1 MHISV
6 DFWDKRT
13 ECEVS
18 SQSCKQVSLSA
29 DWSCLSFSIC
39 TCFVWTIW
47 YMTNWLSDNNL
58 LESWN
63 HEKHLLSLLYKIKLS
78 ANTIELL
85 ENLNG
90 GYIKHPE
97 INSFLMFIKYNRLAG
112 IGVYWR
118 SKCMLECKDPTEYAL
133 KLYTVHTN
141 QNISLSCID
150 PSPRAPL
157 CSISSSFFLIT

>member
-1 MHISV
+1 MKGMDLWLWPYWLRAPYTLMHISV
-6 DFWDKRT
+6 HFRDKRT

-29 DWSCLSFSIC
+29 DWSCLSFSFL
-39 TCFVWTIW
+39 FVLAWCQP
-47 YMTNWLSDNNL
+47 YDAWLSDNNL

-78 ANTIELL
+78 VSTIELL

-90 GYIKHPE
+90 GYIKQPE
-97 INSFLMFIKYNRLAG
+97 INLFLMFIKYNRLAG

-118 SKCMLECKDPTEYAL
+118 SKCMLECKDPTEY
-133 KLYTVHTN
+133 V
-141 QNISLSCID
+141 
-150 PSPRAPL
+150 
-157 CSISSSFFLIT
+157 F

>member
-1 MHISV
+1 MQAPYTLMHISV
-6 DFWDKRT
+6 HFRDKRT

-39 TCFVWTIW
+39 TCLVSTIW
-47 YMTNWLSDNNL
+47 CMIIRQHL

-63 HEKHLLSLLYKIKLS
+63 HEKHLLSLLYQIKLS

-118 SKCMLECKDPTEYAL
+118 SKCMLECKDPTEY
-133 KLYTVHTN
+133 V
-141 QNISLSCID
+141 
-150 PSPRAPL
+150 
-157 CSISSSFFLIT
+157 F

>member
-1 MHISV
+1 MKGMDLWLWPYWLRAPYTLMHISV
-6 DFWDKRT
+6 HFRDKRT

-18 SQSCKQVSLSA
+18 SQSCKQVSSSA

-39 TCFVWTIW
+39 TCLVSTIW
-47 YMTNWLSDNNL
+47 YMTIRQQSLWKLKP
-58 LESWN
+58 WIT
-63 HEKHLLSLLYKIKLS
+63 LSLLYKIKLS
-78 ANTIELL
+78 VSTIELL

-118 SKCMLECKDPTEYAL
+118 SKCMLEY
-133 KLYTVHTN
+133 
-141 QNISLSCID
+141 
-150 PSPRAPL
+150 
-157 CSISSSFFLIT
+157 